1 MAERG
6 NVLVMWGGSEVTVVT
21 SHSYGKGDA
30 RWGGVRW
37 CVCYKRNDIVR
48 FSDRDDCH
56 LF

>member
-1 MAERG
+1 
-6 NVLVMWGGSEVTVVT
+6 VMWGGSEVTVVT